1 MDVTPASPPA
11 PAAGLSAGT
20 PPERRTEHGRSLRSP
35 RDSTTVEADAAE
47 LRNAG
52 AELVRTDDVA
62 EREANALEENPIEL
76 SAAVSELRREHA
88 ALIADLMAA
97 RRKILLQA
105 ECRAEAEAGMRRLDA
120 AGAVQLSEALKE
132 RGARKFLRLVLALWR
147 FRRRRTDI
155 PSGKLSDNGFARVIE
170 AWRLGGFSAVE
181 AVLRKGRYGKATR
194 ARAYM
199 ALSKAHH
206 PDNPWAT
213 LEAARRAFALDGR
226 PRQAKWLAFRAFDGG
241 DLATARER
249 LEALPPDTALA
260 GWEHRRRARILR
272 LAEAQAGPKAAGP
285 AAATPGSSA
294 SELLGIYRAG
304 GAAAVVA
311 AVPAADLRKAARTLV
326 AVGHPEAELPLLM
339 ALAEREPSEGTLRTA
354 FWVAQRA
361 GDLPAAME
369 FLKGVR
375 QRIGASPTPE
385 QREMLARL
393 ERSPAHL
400 AMIAHAIPERRPRA
414 FEPVG
419 GRLCYL
425 LHNSLPYSSVGYATR
440 SHGMALGLGQA
451 GLEVVAMTRPGFP
464 LSIHPDL
471 KPEAIPPVEM
481 VDGVSY
487 HRLLGTTSRGRPLRQ
502 YLEKAADEIER
513 ALTAIRPEAVMA
525 ASNHQTGLP
534 ALIAARRLGLPFFY
548 EMRGFWE
555 VTRVSRDPDFADTLM
570 YQVQVLLETAA
581 ANEADHVFTLTE
593 PMREELRRR
602 GVTRPVTLLP
612 NSCDPA
618 RFAPRPPDRALAER
632 LGLPPGVP
640 VIGYI
645 GTFVQYEGIEHL
657 AAACARL
664 AERGIDFRL
673 LLVGDE
679 NPSGT
684 GDGPVTQE
692 VRRIAAESGL
702 GPRLVMPGRVP
713 HDEVGTYYSL
723 VDIAAFPRK
732 PQPVTELVSPIKPLE
747 ALAME
752 KAVVVSSVRPLA
764 EMIADGETG
773 LVFAKGEV
781 EGLADAL
788 SRLAGDPALRH
799 RLGRAGRAWVL
810 RERSW
815 ASTARRVV
823 EVVESLRQE
832 AAGRPKP

>member
-1 MDVTPASPPA
+1 MGVTLAPPPVQA
-11 PAAGLSAGT
+11 AGT
-20 PPERRTEHGRSLRSP
+20 PPDGPTEQERPLRGPRGGTRAHAAKPRAGGGLAGQDRAAGRAP
-35 RDSTTVEADAAE
+35 DAPEKAPPDP
-47 LRNAG
+47 
-52 AELVRTDDVA
+52 T
-62 EREANALEENPIEL
+62 
-76 SAAVSELRREHA
+76 AAVAALRRERA

-97 RRKILLQA
+97 RQEILRQA
-105 ECRAEAEAGMRRLDA
+105 ERRAEAEAGVRRLDA
-120 AGAVQLSEALKE
+120 AEAVRLAEALDG
-132 RGARKFLRLVLALWR
+132 RGVRRILRLVPALWR
-147 FRRRRTDI
+147 LRRRRADI
-155 PSGKLSDNGFARVIE
+155 PPGKLSARGFARIKE
-170 AWRLGGFSAVE
+170 AWRSGGFPAVE
-181 AVLRKGRYGKATR
+181 ALLGEGGYREATR

-199 ALSKAHH
+199 ALSKASH
-206 PDNPWAT
+206 PDNPWAA
-213 LEAARRAFALDGR
+213 LEAALRAFSHDPG

-249 LEALPPDTALA
+249 LEALPPGTALT
-260 GWEHRRRARILR
+260 GWERRRRALILR
-272 LAEAQAGPKAAGP
+272 LAGAQAGPEAAGP
-285 AAATPGSSA
+285 AVAGSGSSPA
-294 SELLGIYRAG
+294 DLLGIYRAG

-311 AVPAADLRKAARTLV
+311 AIPTAGLGEAARKLV
-326 AVGHPEAELPLLM
+326 AAGHPEAELPLRL
-339 ALAEREPSEGTLRTA
+339 ALAEREPGEGTLRAA
-354 FWVAQRA
+354 FWAAQRA
-361 GDLPAAME
+361 GDLPAAMGL
-369 FLKGVR
+369 LKDLR
-375 QRIGASPTPE
+375 QRIGASPTPA
-385 QREMLARL
+385 QRDLLARL

-400 AMIAHAIPERRPRA
+400 AAIVDAIPERRTRA

-425 LHNSLPYSSVGYATR
+425 LHSSLPHSSVGYATR

-471 KPEAIPPVEM
+471 APETIPPVET
-481 VDGVSY
+481 VDGVRY
-487 HRLLGTTSRGRPLRQ
+487 RRLLGTTSRGRPLRQ
-502 YLEKAADEIER
+502 YLEAAADEIEQ

-555 VTRVSRDPDFADTLM
+555 VTRASRDPDFAGTLA
-570 YQVQVLLETAA
+570 YRVQVLLETAA
-581 ANEADHVFTLTE
+581 ADGADHVFTLTE

-602 GVTRPVTLLP
+602 GVTPPITLLP

-618 RFAPRPPDRALAER
+618 RFAPRPPDRALGER

-640 VIGYI
+640 VIGYV

-657 AAACARL
+657 AVACARL

-684 GDGPVTQE
+684 GDGPVTEE

-713 HDEVGTYYSL
+713 HDEVGAYYSL

-764 EMIADGETG
+764 EMIADGDTG

-788 SRLAGDPALRH
+788 ARLAGDPALRH
-799 RLGRAGRAWVL
+799 RLGKAGRAWVL

-815 ASTARRVV
+815 AATARRVV
-823 EVVESLRQE
+823 EVVESLRRE
-832 AAGRPKP
+832 VKAGP